1 MKRIFASLFC
11 TALLF
16 TTPSFADLVV
26 PGENTPVLSE
36 NSAAFNE
43 AKFNIVKRIDNG
55 SVTLKVFTADGK
67 EFWTS
72 SPLGEQEKK
81 FVVDGAASPLA
92 IKDLTGDGVPELIT
106 AAMTGLDSSALY
118 VFKFDGQNKTFTPM
132 NFKYE
137 KENLSRDFLVSD
149 MYQENGEDLFFLPE
163 NKIRALGKIYSEGDA
178 PVPGFY
184 VFSLK
189 DNEFVCSEVTPVPVD
204 DTQKAPESPDAP
216 PADESAPATTEGK

>member
-1 MKRIFASLFC
+1 MKRILASVFC

-16 TTPSFADLVV
+16 SSPSFADLVV

-36 NSAAFNE
+36 NSLTLND
-43 AKFNIVKRIDNG
+43 AKFNVVKRIDNG
-55 SVTLKVFTADGK
+55 TVTIKVFTVDGK
-67 EFWTS
+67 EFWAS

-81 FVVDGAASPLA
+81 FIVDGTASPLA

-106 AAMTGLDSSALY
+106 AAMTGPDSSALY
-118 VFKFDGQNKTFTPM
+118 VFKYDGQNKAFAPM

-137 KENLSRDFLVSD
+137 KEDLSRDFMVSD
-149 MYQENGEDLFFLPE
+149 MYQENGEDLFFLPD
-163 NKIRALGKIYSEGDA
+163 NKIRALGKIYSEEAA

-189 DNEFVCSEVTPVPVD
+189 GNEFVCSEITPVPAD
-204 DTQKAPESPDAP
+204 DNQKTPDAP
-216 PADESAPATTEGK
+216 TASPDESAPTSTEGK